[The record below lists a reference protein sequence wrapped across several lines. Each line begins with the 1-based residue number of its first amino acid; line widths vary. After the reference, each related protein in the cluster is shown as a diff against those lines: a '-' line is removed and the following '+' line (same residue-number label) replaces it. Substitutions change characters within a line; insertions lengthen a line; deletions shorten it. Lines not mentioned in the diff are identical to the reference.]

1 MRSPFPGMDPYLE
14 DPIFWSS
21 FHSRFL
27 VALADAIT
35 PHIIPKYYVEIEV
48 RTYRDNGE
56 DDLLIGI
63 PDAVVL
69 ANKIPSVSQSS
80 STATATAV
88 KVRPQ
93 QVRVPMALELKE
105 RSLQVRELGTDAVIT
120 VIELLSPKNKRAG
133 KGREDYESK
142 RLDILASASHLVEID
157 FLRAG
162 KPMTMG
168 GATGE
173 MDYHILVSRSN
184 LRPRAD
190 LYAFTLQEPIPD
202 FLLPLQA
209 DDEDLLINLQEIFEG
224 VYERSAYSIR
234 INYTNPV
241 PPPALSE
248 PDRLWVQELLQSQ
261 RSDRKSHPPF

>member
-27 VALADAIT
+27 VALANAIT
-35 PHIIPKYYVEIEV
+35 PHIIPKYYVEIEA

-56 DDLLIGI
+56 DDLLIGVA
-63 PDAVVL
+63 DAVVL
-69 ANKIPSVSQSS
+69 ANKTPSLPKSS
-80 STATATAV
+80 STATAV
-88 KVRPQ
+88 QVRPQ
-93 QVRVPMALELKE
+93 RVRVPMALELKE
-105 RSLQVRELGTDAVIT
+105 RYLQVRELGTDAVIT
-120 VIELLSPKNKRAG
+120 VIELLSPKNKRSG

-142 RLDILASASHLVEID
+142 RLDILASSSHLIEID

-184 LRPRAD
+184 LRPSAD
-190 LYAFTLQEPIPD
+190 LYAFQLQEPIPD

-209 DDEDLLINLQEIFEG
+209 DDEDLLVNVQEIFDG
-224 VYERSAYSIR
+224 VYEQSAYSIR
-234 INYTNPV
+234 LNYTHPV
-241 PPPALSE
+241 PPPKLSE
-248 PDRLWVQELLQSQ
+248 PDRLWIQELLN
-261 RSDRKSHPPF
+261 P